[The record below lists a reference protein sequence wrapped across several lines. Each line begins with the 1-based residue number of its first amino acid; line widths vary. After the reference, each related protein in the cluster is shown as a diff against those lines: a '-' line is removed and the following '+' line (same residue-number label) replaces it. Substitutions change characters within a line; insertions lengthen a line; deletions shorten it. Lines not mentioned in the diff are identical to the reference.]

1 MDSLQQLLTDCKP
14 GPLRRRRK
22 TVSVETH
29 WRGDGDLQLAFDKL
43 KMALTSAPVLGY
55 ADYSQPFVLKTD
67 ASNDGLGAVLSQ
79 VQDGHTKVIAYA
91 SRGLRGGEK
100 NMSNYSSKKLELL
113 ALKWAVT
120 DKLHDYLHGA
130 HFIIFTDN
138 NPLTHVMTQ
147 MKLPAL
153 EQRWVNALAGFD
165 FEMRYRSGKSN
176 TNADGLS
183 RRPHMTEEPEILSS
197 CMASTRHC
205 TDVPPIPLRCAIL
218 NDVQHADTAQ
228 SMTIDVACT
237 LPGYRNEAIATM
249 QLDDTGINAV
259 LKFHALQRRPTHR
272 ERQDM
277 SQASLTWLQELRNV
291 TTHSRRTL
299 AYRSDRDATGVHG
312 LQLLIPECLQS
323 EVLRGLHDYAGHQGG
338 ERTEALVRERFYWPG
353 IRSSVQDW
361 LAKCKRCTLAKMPY

>member
-1 MDSLQQLLTDCKP
+1 M
-14 GPLRRRRK
+14 
-22 TVSVETH
+22 SVETH
-29 WRGDGDLQLAFDKL
+29 WREDGDLQLAFDKL

-55 ADYSQPFVLKTD
+55 ADYSQPFVLETD

-79 VQDGHTKVIAYA
+79 VQDGRTKVIAYA

-130 HFIIFTDN
+130 HFFVFTAN

-147 MKLPAL
+147 KKLPAL
-153 EQRWVNALAGFD
+153 EQRWVNALASFD
-165 FEMRYRSGKSN
+165 FEIRYRSGKSN

-183 RRPHMTEEPEILSS
+183 RRPHVTEEAETISS
-197 CMASTRHC
+197 CMASTLHC
-205 TDVPPIPLRCAIL
+205 TAVPTPLRCAIL

-237 LPGYRNEAIATM
+237 LPRYRNEAIATM

-259 LKFHALQRRPTHR
+259 LKFHALQRSPTHR

-277 SQASLTWLQELRNV
+277 SQASHGCKNYATLQPAAD
-291 TTHSRRTL
+291 SRTAQPEMRLGCVDCSSSSRSSFRAKCSEVYMMTL
-299 AYRSDRDATGVHG
+299 ATRV
-312 LQLLIPECLQS
+312 
-323 EVLRGLHDYAGHQGG
+323 VRGQ
-338 ERTEALVRERFYWPG
+338 RP
-353 IRSSVQDW
+353 
-361 LAKCKRCTLAKMPY
+361 